1 MLRYLLPFGVAL
13 VVSLILTPGVIV
25 AARRA
30 GFMVQPREDRW
41 HTKPTALLGGVGI
54 FIAFSVAFWVF
65 LPGWQPRPRL
75 GLWEVIL
82 WTDPLKAPAGSV
94 LPWLFGCAAAMFV
107 IGLADDLRPLRPQL
121 KFILQLLV
129 AIVAVIIGV
138 QVKIIPWAIV
148 AIPLTLFWLAGITNA
163 VNILDNM
170 DGLAPGTAFIAA
182 FFLTFFAH
190 LGGNPTVALAAAVLA
205 GAVLGFLPYNF
216 NPARIFMGDCGSLF
230 LGFTLAALAI
240 VGTWQNVTHLVLTL
254 LIPLA
259 VLVVPIFDTA
269 LVSFE
274 RSRAG
279 RSIAQGGRDHS
290 SHRLVFLGLSERRAV
305 AVLLTI
311 SFLFGLGALLLVEYA
326 GLFAS
331 LTVLAIMSVPLV
343 FFGVFLSGVRVYSD
357 KPARRINRRSPVGLL
372 ILHKKQL
379 LQISVDLLLVTAA
392 YFAAYQLRFEG
403 RTETILHLFTKS
415 APLVIGAKLITF
427 TVFGLYRGQWRYAS
441 IHDLIRVSQAV
452 VVASLVSLG
461 LVIVTW
467 HFAGFSRAVFII
479 DLVLCLML
487 VGGSRV
493 LLRVYVEYFR
503 RLGSNHQDEPVLIM
517 GAGDGGE
524 MLLRE
529 LNNNDTFRFKVVGF
543 IDDDLKKKGQTIHG
557 VPVLGAR
564 GEIPELVKKRGVKRI
579 FIAILSEPPGQF
591 TDLIESCQHQGVAC
605 HRIQPIL
612 DLEATLRGSGVGDP
626 DADGA

>member
-1 MLRYLLPFGVAL
+1 MLGYLLPFAL
-13 VVSLILTPGVIV
+13 ALGISLILTPGVISG
-25 AARRA
+25 ARRT

-41 HTKPTALLGGVGI
+41 HTKPTALLGGVAI
-54 FIAFSVAFWVF
+54 FIAFAVTFWIF
-65 LPGWQPRPRL
+65 FPGWPARPEL
-75 GLWEVIL
+75 GFWDVIL
-82 WTDPLKAPAGSV
+82 WANRPTVPEPSV
-94 LPWLFGCAAAMFV
+94 LPGLFGCAAAMFL
-107 IGLADDLRPLRPQL
+107 IGLVDDLRPLRPQL

-129 AIVAVIIGV
+129 AIAAVIIGI
-138 QVKIIPWAIV
+138 QVKLIPWALI

-170 DGLAPGTAFIAA
+170 DGLAPGTALIAA
-182 FFLTFFAH
+182 FFLAFFAH
-190 LGGNPTVALAAAVLA
+190 LGGNQTVALAAAVLA

-305 AVLLTI
+305 IVLLAI
-311 SFLFGLGALLLVEYA
+311 SFLFGLGALLLVQYA

-331 LTVLAIMSVPLV
+331 LTVLAIMSVPLL

-357 KPARRINRRSPVGLL
+357 RPSRRINRRSPVGLL

-403 RTETILHLFTKS
+403 RTETILNLFTKS
-415 APLVIGAKLITF
+415 APLVIGAKLVTF

-461 LVIVTW
+461 LVIIAW

-479 DLVLCLML
+479 DLVLCLMF
-487 VGGSRV
+487 VGGSRL
-493 LLRVYVEYFR
+493 LLRIYVEYFR
-503 RLGSNHQDEPVLIM
+503 SLGVDRHAEPVLIM

-529 LNNNDTFRFKVVGF
+529 LKNNDTFRFNVVGF
-543 IDDDLKKKGQTIHG
+543 IDDDLKKKGLTIHG
-557 VPVLGAR
+557 VPVLGSR
-564 GEIPELVKKRGVKRI
+564 EEIPDLVTKRGVRRV
-579 FIAILSEPPGQF
+579 FIAILSQPGGQF
-591 TDLIESCQHQGVAC
+591 QDLIESCGRLGIQC

-612 DLEATLRGSGVGDP
+612 DLKATLRGSGVPDP
-626 DADGA
+626 DNEGA

>member
-1 MLRYLLPFGVAL
+1 MLGYLPPFAMAL
-13 VVSLILTPGVIV
+13 GISLLLTPVIIGV
-25 AARRA
+25 ARRA

-41 HTKPTALLGGVGI
+41 HTKPTALLGGIGI
-54 FIAFSVAFWVF
+54 FVAFAVAFWVF
-65 LPGWQPRPRL
+65 FPGWQVRP
-75 GLWEVIL
+75 GPGFWGVIL
-82 WTDPLKAPAGSV
+82 SANPLKAPTPSV
-94 LPWLFGCAAAMFV
+94 LPGLFGCAAAMFL

-129 AIVAVIIGV
+129 AIAAVIIGI
-138 QVKIIPWAIV
+138 QVKIIPWALL

-170 DGLAPGTAFIAA
+170 DGLAPGTALIAA
-182 FFLTFFAH
+182 VFLAFFAH
-190 LGGNPTVALAAAVLA
+190 LGGNQAVALAAAVLA

-216 NPARIFMGDCGSLF
+216 NPARVFMGDCGSLF

-254 LIPLA
+254 IIPLA

-305 AVLLTI
+305 IVLLAI
-311 SFLFGLGALLLVEYA
+311 SFLFGLGALLLVKYA

-357 KPARRINRRSPVGLL
+357 RPSRRINRRSPIGLL
-372 ILHKKQL
+372 ILHKKQI

-427 TVFGLYRGQWRYAS
+427 TVFGLYKGQWRYAS
-441 IHDLIRVSQAV
+441 IPDLIRVSQAV

-461 LVIVTW
+461 LIIVAW

-479 DLVLCLML
+479 DLVLCLMF

-503 RLGSNHQDEPVLIM
+503 RLRSDGHEEPVLIM

-529 LNNNDTFRFKVVGF
+529 LKNNDTYRFNVIGF
-543 IDDDLKKKGQTIHG
+543 IDDDPKKRGLTIHG
-557 VPVLGAR
+557 VPVLGPR
-564 GEIPELVKKRGVKRI
+564 EEIPELVKKRGVRRV
-579 FIAILSEPPGQF
+579 FIAILSEPPGRF
-591 TDLIESCQHQGVAC
+591 REMIESCHGLGVEC

-612 DLEATLRGSGVGDP
+612 DLEATLRGSGVPDP
-626 DADGA
+626 DGEEA